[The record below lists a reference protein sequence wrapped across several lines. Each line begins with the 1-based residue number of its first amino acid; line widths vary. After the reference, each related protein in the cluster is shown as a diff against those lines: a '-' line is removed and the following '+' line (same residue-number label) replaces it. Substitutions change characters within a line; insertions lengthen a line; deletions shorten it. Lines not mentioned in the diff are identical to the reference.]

1 MRRIMQVSGTL
12 ALGVIGV
19 GAAMGQGVPRAG
31 SPVATPRATAAP
43 VARETLPRAVDSP
56 AATARMEELLQAW
69 AQRSARTK
77 TLDASYTRVDR
88 SPVWSLETHYKGRA
102 LLVAPN
108 LACID
113 LQKAKPKPGEDS
125 FHERIIC
132 TGDKVYHYQA
142 TKQIFIY
149 PLDQQDRKRALEEGP
164 LPFLFNMRVEEAK
177 KRYKMVLV
185 REDKTHVLIQII
197 PLLPIDRENFIQAVV
212 RLDKEKFLPDALTLV
227 EPNGK
232 DTQNYAFTRIDR
244 DVEVKESN
252 FRPPLPTRTTMTGW
266 KVIDNTNGNPATAA
280 PSTPAVSEPGAA
292 VPRPA
297 LQPSASRRLRN

>member
-1 MRRIMQVSGTL
+1 MRRIIQVTGTL

-19 GAAMGQGVPRAG
+19 GTAMGQGQPRPG
-31 SPVATPRATAAP
+31 STVATPRPSAAP
-43 VARETLPRAVDSP
+43 VAKPAPPRAVESP
-56 AATARMEELLQAW
+56 ATTARMEELLQAW

-113 LQKAKPKPGEDS
+113 LQKAKPKPGEDP

-177 KRYKMVLV
+177 KRYKMILV
-185 REDKTHVLIQII
+185 REDSSHVLIQII

-212 RLDKEKFLPDALTLV
+212 RLDKEKFLPEALTLV

-232 DTQNYAFTRIDR
+232 DTQNYAFTKIDR
-244 DVEVKESN
+244 DVEIKESN
-252 FRPPLPTRTTMTGW
+252 FKPPLPTRTTMTGW
-266 KVIDNTNGNPATAA
+266 KVIDNTTSNPAPAA
-280 PSTPAVSEPGAA
+280 PAASEPGAA
-292 VPRPA
+292 VARPA
-297 LQPSASRRLRN
+297 LRPSASRRLRN